1 MVNHFKNKNPFK
13 ILGENAFL
21 PTCLKLK
28 INFTTES
35 SVECT
40 KFRMS
45 RDQMAVPDRAS
56 CSTHISFSHPKVSA
70 TGLKFSVLCHVAT
83 GSLVSHHGLRKYW
96 HFVSYEIKFYL
107 MHTSKKGKRKGGR
120 GAKKLCFKDNRLKA
134 KEYRALKSSKKNIC
148 WLIADL
154 YAL

>member
-1 MVNHFKNKNPFK
+1 M
-13 ILGENAFL
+13 

-28 INFTTES
+28 INFTTERS

-40 KFRMS
+40 KFRLS

-56 CSTHISFSHPKVSA
+56 RSTRISFSHPKVSA
-70 TGLKFSVLCHVAT
+70 TRPKFSVLCHMAT

-107 MHTSKKGKRKGGR
+107 LHISK
-120 GAKKLCFKDNRLKA
+120 
-134 KEYRALKSSKKNIC
+134 
-148 WLIADL
+148 
-154 YAL
+154 